1 MNILVDI
8 GHPGHVHLL
17 KNLID
22 SLKNEKHKLI
32 VTVKDIPVAIKLLEY
47 YEIDYINL
55 GKKQDSIFGKLFFQL
70 YYNWSVA
77 KLVWKN
83 NIRLGM
89 GTSMTIAHVSKF
101 SKMYSIILDDDDD
114 DAQPL
119 FVKYAHPFA
128 DVILSPDAL
137 VKNRK
142 NKKSIFYPS
151 YHELAY
157 LHPNSFK
164 PDINVLEGLGLKE
177 NDTFFILRFNVFKA
191 HHDIGISGLNLEQK
205 LEIVNLLKPLGRV
218 FITTEREIEAELKEF
233 QMPVAPE
240 KIHTLLYYA
249 TMFIG
254 DSQTMTSE
262 AALLGTP
269 AVKLNS
275 FAGKLSIPNE
285 IENKYQLCYSFL
297 PTEYDKMVL
306 KIKELLNSPN
316 LKQTW
321 QLRKDKMLK
330 DKIDLSTFLISF
342 VRNYSNSIEPIK
354 NNQPI

>member
-17 KNLID
+17 KNLLD
-22 SLKNEKHKLI
+22 TLENEKHKII
-32 VTVKDIPVAIKLLEY
+32 VTVKDIPIAIKLLEY
-47 YEIDYINL
+47 YGIDYINL

-70 YYNWSVA
+70 KYNWSVGR
-77 KLVWKN
+77 LVWKN
-83 NIRLGM
+83 KIALGI

-101 SKMYSIILDDDDD
+101 SKMASIVLDDDDD

-137 VKNRK
+137 VENRRS
-142 NKKSIFYPS
+142 NKTTFYPS

-157 LHPNSFK
+157 LHPNRFK
-164 PDINVLEGLGLKE
+164 PDLKVLEELGLKE

-191 HHDIGISGLNLEQK
+191 HHDVGISGLNLAQK
-205 LEIVNLLKPLGRV
+205 LEIVNLLKPLGRI

-240 KIHTLLYYA
+240 KIHSLLYYA
-249 TMFIG
+249 TMFVG

-285 IENKYQLCYSFL
+285 IENKYGLCYSFL
-297 PTEYDKMVL
+297 PTEYDNML
-306 KIKELLNSPN
+306 AKIKELIATTN
-316 LKQTW
+316 LKGIW
-321 QLRKDKMLK
+321 KKKKEEMLK
-330 DKIDLSTFLISF
+330 DKVDLSTFLISF
-342 VRNYSNSIEPIK
+342 VTDYSNSTIK
-354 NNQPI
+354 S